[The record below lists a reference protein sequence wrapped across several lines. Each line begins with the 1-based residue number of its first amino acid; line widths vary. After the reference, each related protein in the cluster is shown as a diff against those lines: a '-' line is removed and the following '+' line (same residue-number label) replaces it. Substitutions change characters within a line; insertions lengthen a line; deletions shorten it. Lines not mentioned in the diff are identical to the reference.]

1 MSIELVMTTK
11 MRGSFRSN
19 ENRPNYAKRAKD
31 FGLEYISIACIQK
44 YFKEDWE
51 KIIESK
57 EQRFNW
63 EYINRSLIRG
73 DLMDMKSTQF
83 SDFTNELRR

>member
-11 MRGSFRSN
+11 MRRSLKSN
-19 ENRPNYAKRAKD
+19 ENRPNFAKRAKD
-31 FGLEYISIACIQK
+31 FGLEYISIANIKK

-51 KIIESK
+51 KIIESE

-63 EYINRSLIRG
+63 QYISRSLIRR
-73 DLMDMKSTQF
+73 DLMDMRLKKS
-83 SDFTNELRR
+83 DIMRELQR